1 MKLSQ
6 WTSCGFVAVMLD
18 NRGSSNRGKKFESY
32 LHVRIEREREREK
45 LKQYCT
51 LSFSFSSI
59 VSTVWALWRLRIKS
73 LDLKQLLKQ
82 FPTLTRHA

>member
-32 LHVRIEREREREK
+32 LHVRIEREREK

>member
-32 LHVRIEREREREK
+32 LHVRIKREREREREVETV
-45 LKQYCT
+45 LY
-51 LSFSFSSI
+51 SI
-59 VSTVWALWRLRIKS
+59 FLFL
-73 LDLKQLLKQ
+73 
-82 FPTLTRHA
+82 

>member
-32 LHVRIEREREREK
+32 LHVRIERERERE
-45 LKQYCT
+45 
-51 LSFSFSSI
+51 
-59 VSTVWALWRLRIKS
+59 VETVLYSVFLF
-73 LDLKQLLKQ
+73 L
-82 FPTLTRHA
+82 